1 MGSHSYSHMHVS
13 KVATVDATSHSP
25 VLATMRDVSSETT
38 GTCVALLPLLSMPG
52 VLVRMFVPPL
62 PLSVPSTPSS
72 VAVAPCAVAACV
84 VVVRMFVPP
93 LPLSVPSTPSSVAV
107 TPCAVAA
114 CVVVV
119 RMFVPPLP
127 LVVASTPL
135 SVAVASCTVA
145 ACVVATESV
154 PVEASMK
161 LLYAWSQQKASVWT
175 GSLFCGTCSAYLYER
190 PKFDGSL
197 EY

>member
-52 VLVRMFVPPL
+52 
-62 PLSVPSTPSS
+62 
-72 VAVAPCAVAACV
+72 